1 MSECRY
7 LMILVGSKQTSQ
19 NHKNNDEQEKQQ
31 TMGLFS
37 KQQQNRLVELV
48 VYCWFAGCFTS
59 VPICALISP
68 ASFIRVKELF

>member
-7 LMILVGSKQTSQ
+7 LMILVGSKQTAQ

-37 KQQQNRLVELV
+37 KRQQNRLAELV
-48 VYCWFAGCFTS
+48 VYC
-59 VPICALISP
+59 
-68 ASFIRVKELF
+68 